1 MYGRFKRKLS
11 SKRDIDYF
19 FQNTRNKQKNQLD
32 PDSLAYLCSLSEG
45 LLKSFGGEGGGF
57 SNNVAYY
64 RERTICMDLEKNSSK
79 IDSELVKSSDDTL
92 LHEL

>member
-1 MYGRFKRKLS
+1 MTNQQKLGGLEFFPPLLKYGP
-11 SKRDIDYF
+11 YY
-19 FQNTRNKQKNQLD
+19 
-32 PDSLAYLCSLSEG
+32 LAYLCSLSEG